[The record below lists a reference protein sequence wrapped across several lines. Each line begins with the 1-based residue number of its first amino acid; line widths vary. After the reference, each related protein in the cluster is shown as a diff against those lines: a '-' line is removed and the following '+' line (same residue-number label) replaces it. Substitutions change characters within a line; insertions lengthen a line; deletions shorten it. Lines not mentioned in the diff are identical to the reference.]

1 MPKIVVPGYE
11 ADGEGKGKATH
22 EEANKTKLEAWF
34 ASNQDKFTLVADQL
48 TRKLGSD
55 KFKNV
60 TLTNPQV
67 SYEEVTVNSNAWKN
81 PKVTFNIQAKP
92 GYQLTEPTTDSKQI
106 SLTIRVLYENQ
117 ASTQNLLTI
126 QGASPTAA
134 PNTASVGNPATAIK
148 SVNVYL
154 NYTGPAIMLNADLPT
169 VGGQENTLI
178 NGTSNVTGAFN
189 NAFRGN
195 PTKGLLFTNR
205 YPNPLLQSVINYV
218 NKFDSKFSAK
228 FVTNSRDGVTITKV
242 EKTKELRPGTLDDL
256 VKNRNIVFLQQI
268 KGDTEAVYFTVTALT
283 NDKWLNIVLV
293 RIPLTKFVRPLTE
306 FQAQSATAPTQ
317 EGQTTQGQENLQVQ
331 VL

>member
-178 NGTSNVTGAFN
+178 NGTSNVTGEFN
-189 NAFRGN
+189 TKFR
-195 PTKGLLFTNR
+195 KLLVSVFR
-205 YPNPLLQSVINYV
+205 QGHAQSSLFQAVINYV

-242 EKTKELRPGTLDDL
+242 QNTKELRPGTLDDL
-256 VKNRNIVFLQQI
+256 NNNNVFLQQI